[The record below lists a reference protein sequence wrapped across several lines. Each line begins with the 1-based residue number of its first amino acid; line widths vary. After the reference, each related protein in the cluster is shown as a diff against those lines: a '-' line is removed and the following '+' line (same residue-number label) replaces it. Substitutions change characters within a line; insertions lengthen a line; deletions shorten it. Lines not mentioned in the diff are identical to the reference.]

1 MRYYIED
8 NYLTED
14 FFDDVSSD
22 DIVNSEIDDDIENE
36 KNLDK
41 FSHYVDFQFDINL
54 SYIVSVKGVDN
65 MFKKY
70 IYRKFEIF
78 RCINNYCV
86 KYLKVGQYSNP
97 SQTDETMFD
106 SISDIPNSTY
116 GYIKCL
122 MRVYFNLIKDN
133 IGFVSI
139 LKLMLFF
146 IKTNE
151 ELGNFNYMNFAKYVY
166 IDGNYKIGYG
176 LEEKFSI
183 SNRVWK
189 SEKAKKNIKRFVRIF
204 NPSRKIQ
211 NELENYFDESEN
223 FRGSG
228 MTPYEFMSF
237 FVNKEEDLKKC
248 SIVVSQNS
256 LPTVIIPE
264 NTEVHI
270 YCIDKIPFYIE
281 VRGTLVIHKTIYKT
295 RDDNKTLFK
304 KFTNFY
310 HNNVRFEIDFDN
322 SPYILFRSS
331 DEKNDK
337 KVNGEVIDLSDVKIL
352 NLDIVADDMYIDG
365 VEELKKFV
373 NFINDENVKN
383 KNFEVVEI

>member
-1 MRYYIED
+1 MRYYIE
-8 NYLTED
+8 NGYLTED

-22 DIVNSEIDDDIENE
+22 DIVNSEVDNDVEDEKKIDD
-36 KNLDK
+36 
-41 FSHYVDFQFDINL
+41 FSHYVDFQFDVNL
-54 SYIVSVKGVDN
+54 LHIGSIKGVDN
-65 MFKKY
+65 IFKKY
-70 IYRKFEIF
+70 IYRQFEIF
-78 RCINNYCV
+78 RYIKDYCV
-86 KYLKVGQYSNP
+86 KYLKAEQGPNL
-97 SQTDETMFD
+97 SQTDEIMFD
-106 SISDIPNSTY
+106 SISDMPNSN
-116 GYIKCL
+116 GYSNYL
-122 MRVYFNLIKDN
+122 MRVYFNLKDN
-133 IGFVSI
+133 IGFLSL
-139 LKLMLFF
+139 LKLMAFF
-146 IKTNE
+146 IKINE
-151 ELGNFNYMNFAKYVY
+151 ELGNFHYMNFAKYVY

-183 SNRVWK
+183 SNHVWK
-189 SEKAKKNIKRFVRIF
+189 SEKAKKNIKHFVRIF

-228 MTPYEFMSF
+228 MRLYEFMAF
-237 FVNKEEDLKKC
+237 FVNKEEDFKKC

-281 VRGTLVIHKTIYKT
+281 VRGTLVIHKTIYKI

-310 HNNVRFEIDFDN
+310 HNNVRFEIVFDN
-322 SPYILFRSS
+322 SPYILFGSS

-337 KVNGEVIDLSDVKIL
+337 KVNGEVIDLSGVKID
-352 NLDIVADDMYIDG
+352 NLDVVANDMYIGD
-365 VEELKKFV
+365 VEELEEID

>member
-1 MRYYIED
+1 MRYFEND
-8 NYLTED
+8 YLTED

-22 DIVNSEIDDDIENE
+22 DIVNSEVDNDVEDE

-41 FSHYVDFQFDINL
+41 FSHYVDFQFDVNL
-54 SYIVSVKGVDN
+54 SHIGSRKGLDN
-65 MFKKY
+65 IFKKY

-78 RCINNYCV
+78 RYIKNYCV
-86 KYLKVGQYSNP
+86 KYLKAEQNP
-97 SQTDETMFD
+97 NLSQTDEIMFD
-106 SISDIPNSTY
+106 SISDIPNTRFEYSNY
-116 GYIKCL
+116 L
-122 MRVYFNLIKDN
+122 MRVYFNPKDN

-146 IKTNE
+146 IKMNE
-151 ELGNFNYMNFAKYVY
+151 ELGNFHYMNFVKYVY
-166 IDGNYKIGYG
+166 IDGNYKNGYSI
-176 LEEKFSI
+176 EEKFSI
-183 SNRVWK
+183 LNRVWR

-204 NPSRKIQ
+204 NPSKKIQ
-211 NELENYFDESEN
+211 NDLENYFDETEN

-228 MTPYEFMSF
+228 MTIYEFMSF

-248 SIVVSQNS
+248 SIIVSQNS

-270 YCIDKIPFYIE
+270 YCIDEIPFYIE
-281 VRGTLVIHKTIYKT
+281 VRGTLVIHKTIYKM
-295 RDDNKTLFK
+295 RNDNKILFK

-322 SPYILFRSS
+322 SPYVLFGSL
-331 DEKNDK
+331 DEQNNK
-337 KVNGEVIDLSDVKIL
+337 KVNVVVIDLSDAKIL
-352 NLDIVADDMYIDG
+352 NLDVVADDMYIGD
-365 VEELKKFV
+365 VEELKEFV

>member
-1 MRYYIED
+1 MRYFESG
-8 NYLTED
+8 YLTED

-22 DIVNSEIDDDIENE
+22 DIVNSEVDDDVEDE

-54 SYIVSVKGVDN
+54 AHIGSRKGLDN

-78 RCINNYCV
+78 RYIKNYCV
-86 KYLKVGQYSNP
+86 KYLKAKQDPNL
-97 SQTDETMFD
+97 SQTDEMMFD
-106 SISDIPNSTY
+106 SISDMSY
-116 GYIKCL
+116 SKFGYSNYL
-122 MRVYFNLIKDN
+122 MRVYFNPKDN

-139 LKLMLFF
+139 LKLMVFF
-146 IKTNE
+146 IKMNE
-151 ELGNFNYMNFAKYVY
+151 ELGNFYYMNFVKYVY
-166 IDGNYKIGYG
+166 VDGNYKNGYSI
-176 LEEKFSI
+176 EEKFSI
-183 SNRVWK
+183 LNRVWR

-211 NELENYFDESEN
+211 NELENYFDEIDN

-228 MTPYEFMSF
+228 MTLYEFMSF
-237 FVNKEEDLKKC
+237 FVNKEEDFKKC

-295 RDDNKTLFK
+295 GDDNKILFK

-322 SPYILFRSS
+322 SPYILFGSS
-331 DEKNDK
+331 DEQNDK
-337 KVNGEVIDLSDVKIL
+337 KVKGEVIDLSDVKIL

-365 VEELKKFV
+365 IEELKKFV

>member
-1 MRYYIED
+1 MRYYIESD
-8 NYLTED
+8 YLTED

-22 DIVNSEIDDDIENE
+22 DIVNSEVDNDVEDEKKIDE
-36 KNLDK
+36 
-41 FSHYVDFQFDINL
+41 FSHYVDFQFDVNL
-54 SYIVSVKGVDN
+54 LNIGSTKGLDN
-65 MFKKY
+65 IFKKY

-78 RCINNYCV
+78 RYIKNYCV
-86 KYLKVGQYSNP
+86 KYLKAEQDPNL
-97 SQTDETMFD
+97 SQTDEIMFD
-106 SISDIPNSTY
+106 SISDMPNSN
-116 GYIKCL
+116 GYSNYL
-122 MRVYFNLIKDN
+122 MRVYFNLKDN

-139 LKLMLFF
+139 LKLMVFF
-146 IKTNE
+146 IKMNE
-151 ELGNFNYMNFAKYVY
+151 ELGNFYYMNFVKYVY
-166 IDGNYKIGYG
+166 IDGNPNFGYG
-176 LEEKFSI
+176 IEEKNSI
-183 SNRVWK
+183 LNRVWR
-189 SEKAKKNIKRFVRIF
+189 SNNAKKNIKHFVRIF

-228 MTPYEFMSF
+228 MRLYEFMAF
-237 FVNKEEDLKKC
+237 FVNKEEDFKKC

-281 VRGTLVIHKTIYKT
+281 VRGTLVIHKTIYRT
-295 RDDNKTLFK
+295 GNDNKTLFK

-322 SPYILFRSS
+322 SPYVLFRSS
-331 DEKNDK
+331 DEQNDK

-352 NLDIVADDMYIDG
+352 NLDVVANDMYIGD
-365 VEELKKFV
+365 VEELEEYVK
-373 NFINDENVKN
+373 FINDENVKN
-383 KNFEVVEI
+383 KNFEIVEI

>member
-1 MRYYIED
+1 MRYFEND
-8 NYLTED
+8 YLKED

-22 DIVNSEIDDDIENE
+22 DIVNSEIDDVENE
-36 KNLDK
+36 KKIDE
-41 FSHYVDFQFDINL
+41 FSHYVDFQFDVNL
-54 SYIVSVKGVDN
+54 LNIGSTKGLDN
-65 MFKKY
+65 IFKKY

-78 RCINNYCV
+78 RYIKDYCV
-86 KYLKVGQYSNP
+86 KYLKAEQGPNL
-97 SQTDETMFD
+97 SQADEIMFD
-106 SISDIPNSTY
+106 SISDMPNSS
-116 GYIKCL
+116 GYSNYL
-122 MRVYFNLIKDN
+122 MRVYFNPKDN

-139 LKLMLFF
+139 LKLMVFF
-146 IKTNE
+146 TKMNE
-151 ELGNFNYMNFAKYVY
+151 ELGNFYYMNFVKYFY
-166 IDGNYKIGYG
+166 IDGNYNFGYG
-176 LEEKFSI
+176 IEEKNSI
-183 SNRVWK
+183 LNRVWR
-189 SEKAKKNIKRFVRIF
+189 SNNAKKNIKHFVRIF

-281 VRGTLVIHKTIYKT
+281 VRGTLVIHKTIYRT
-295 RDDNKTLFK
+295 GNDNKTLFK

-322 SPYILFRSS
+322 SPYVLFRSS
-331 DEKNDK
+331 DEQNDK
-337 KVNGEVIDLSDVKIL
+337 KVNREVIDLSDVKIL
-352 NLDIVADDMYIDG
+352 NLDVVANDMYIGD
-365 VEELKKFV
+365 VEELEEYVK
-373 NFINDENVKN
+373 FINDENVKN
-383 KNFEVVEI
+383 KNFEIVEI

>member
-1 MRYYIED
+1 MRYCIED

-14 FFDDVSSD
+14 FFDDISSD
-22 DIVNSEIDDDIENE
+22 DIVNSEIDDDVENE

-78 RCINNYCV
+78 RYIKNYCV
-86 KYLKVGQYSNP
+86 KYLKAEQEPNL
-97 SQTDETMFD
+97 SQTDEIMFD
-106 SISDIPNSTY
+106 SISDIPNTKY

-151 ELGNFNYMNFAKYVY
+151 ELGNFNYMNFTKYVY

-176 LEEKFSI
+176 IEEKFSI

-211 NELENYFDESEN
+211 NELENYFDESDN

-248 SIVVSQNS
+248 SIVVSHNS

-270 YCIDKIPFYIE
+270 YCINQIPFYIE

-322 SPYILFRSS
+322 SPYILFGSS

-352 NLDIVADDMYIDG
+352 NLDVVTDDMYIG
-365 VEELKKFV
+365 EVEELKEYV
-373 NFINDENVKN
+373 NFINDENVNN
-383 KNFEVVEI
+383 KKFEVVEI

>member
-1 MRYYIED
+1 MRYYIESD
-8 NYLTED
+8 YLTED

-22 DIVNSEIDDDIENE
+22 DIVNSEVDNDVEDEKKIDE
-36 KNLDK
+36 
-41 FSHYVDFQFDINL
+41 FSHYVDFQFDVNL
-54 SYIVSVKGVDN
+54 LNIGSTKGLDN
-65 MFKKY
+65 IFKKY

-78 RCINNYCV
+78 RYIKNYCV
-86 KYLKVGQYSNP
+86 KYLKAEQDPNL
-97 SQTDETMFD
+97 SQTDEIMFD
-106 SISDIPNSTY
+106 SISDMPNSN
-116 GYIKCL
+116 GYSNYL
-122 MRVYFNLIKDN
+122 MRVYFNLKDN

-139 LKLMLFF
+139 LKLMVFF
-146 IKTNE
+146 IKMNE
-151 ELGNFNYMNFAKYVY
+151 ELGNFYYMNFVKYVY
-166 IDGNYKIGYG
+166 IDGHPNFGYG
-176 LEEKFSI
+176 IEEKNSI
-183 SNRVWK
+183 LNRVWR
-189 SEKAKKNIKRFVRIF
+189 SNNAKKNIKHFVRIF

-228 MTPYEFMSF
+228 MRLYEFMAF
-237 FVNKEEDLKKC
+237 FVNKEEDFKKC

-281 VRGTLVIHKTIYKT
+281 VRGTLVIHKTLYRT
-295 RDDNKTLFK
+295 GNDNKTLFK

-322 SPYILFRSS
+322 SPYVLFRSS
-331 DEKNDK
+331 DEQNDK

-352 NLDIVADDMYIDG
+352 NLDVVANDMYIGD
-365 VEELKKFV
+365 VEELEEYVK
-373 NFINDENVKN
+373 FINDENVKN
-383 KNFEVVEI
+383 KNFEIVEI

>member
-22 DIVNSEIDDDIENE
+22 DIVNSEVDNDVEDEE
-36 KNLDK
+36 NLDK

-65 MFKKY
+65 IFKKY

-78 RCINNYCV
+78 RYIKNYCV
-86 KYLKVGQYSNP
+86 KYLKAEQEPNL
-97 SQTDETMFD
+97 SQTDEIMFD

-116 GYIKCL
+116 GYITCL
-122 MRVYFNLIKDN
+122 MRVYFNLKDN

-146 IKTNE
+146 IKMNE
-151 ELGNFNYMNFAKYVY
+151 ELVNFHYMNFVKYVY

-176 LEEKFSI
+176 IEEKFSI
-183 SNRVWK
+183 LNRVWK
-189 SEKAKKNIKRFVRIF
+189 SKSAKKNIKHFVRIF

-228 MTPYEFMSF
+228 MTLYEFMSF
-237 FVNKEEDLKKC
+237 FVNKEEDFKKC

-281 VRGTLVIHKTIYKT
+281 VRGTLVIHKTIYKIAN
-295 RDDNKTLFK
+295 DNKTLFK

-322 SPYILFRSS
+322 SPYVLFRSS
-331 DEKNDK
+331 DEQNYK
-337 KVNGEVIDLSDVKIL
+337 KINGEVIDLSGVKIL
-352 NLDIVADDMYIDG
+352 NLDIVANDMYIGD
-365 VEELKKFV
+365 VEELEEFV